1 MEILRKLRFES
12 LPLSLSGVILGI
24 LLAAADYVVDWKV
37 AVSLFVAT
45 AFLHLSVNAEKLS
58 KTDEQMKKASMAL
71 LAMTVVC
78 GVLAVYFTFGTLL
91 LMESF
96 VTILLGYVII
106 RTARH
111 SDLFNAIPAI
121 YKKLVP
127 IFLLTAVAPVY
138 GAYYICSH
146 SFGTWLLLLPSLA
159 IGALN
164 LAIVQA
170 GSAVDVKGKC
180 AHKVLQVILVLV
192 SLTAMTI
199 FTALRVFDIWHYLY
213 LLSLPLFAL
222 FIVNTING
230 NAERSFKLILAS
242 TFVFSLLSGS
252 GYVIFLLDFGLK
264 LQSIC

>member
-45 AFLHLSVNAEKLS
+45 AFLHLFVNAAKLS

-96 VTILLGYVII
+96 VTMLFGYVII

-111 SDLFNAIPAI
+111 SDLFNAISAI

-180 AHKVLQVILVLV
+180 AHKVFQVILVLV

-230 NAERSFKLILAS
+230 NSERSFKLILAS